1 MIYIH
6 IINISLDGFMKRP
19 TDEPL
24 LPRPM
29 GYGACSVAG
38 HGAPAKVHRTV
49 IRRDSHATL
58 GMLWSLMVM
67 YGDL

>member
-1 MIYIH
+1 
-6 IINISLDGFMKRP
+6 MKRP

-67 YGDL
+67 CGDLW